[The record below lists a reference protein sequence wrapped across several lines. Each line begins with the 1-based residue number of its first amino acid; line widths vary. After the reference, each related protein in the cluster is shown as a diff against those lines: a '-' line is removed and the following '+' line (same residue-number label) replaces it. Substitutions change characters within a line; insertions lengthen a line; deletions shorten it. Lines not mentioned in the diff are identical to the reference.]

1 MIALRT
7 VLCPVD
13 FSSATPRQ
21 VDVAAD
27 LCRATGARLVLH
39 HNRHW
44 LGVGGSVGWMRA
56 ASQPGESQD
65 ALEAKLQACLSRLPA
80 DVTVE
85 PVMTEGPV
93 ARTVLTVVEAI
104 DPDLVVLTAHGQ
116 RADDHSSIT
125 QRLLEEGRRAVL
137 VLHEPH
143 LEPRTPSFAAKT
155 DESQIVLTP
164 IDLGPRAQPA
174 LDVAFNLARTLP
186 IELHLLHVIEKRRAD
201 ADDALR
207 QLRALVPDDLAERV
221 RPLVEHGDPA
231 TVIPQAADRLSAAC
245 IVMGEQA
252 PKWLGRW
259 FRTDTP
265 RTVLDH
271 ARCPVWYVPAEPR
284 AVATGNKF
292 AGLVA
297 DTQ

>member
-13 FSSATPRQ
+13 FSAATPRQ

-39 HNRHW
+39 HNRHSF
-44 LGVGGSVGWMRA
+44 GVGGSVGWMRA
-56 ASQPGESQD
+56 ASHPGESQS

-93 ARTVLTVVEAI
+93 SRTVLVVSEAI

-116 RADDHSSIT
+116 KADDHSSIT

-155 DESQIVLTP
+155 EEPQVVLAPT
-164 IDLGPRAQPA
+164 DLRPQSRPA
-174 LDVAFNLARTLP
+174 LDVAFSLARTLP
-186 IELHLLHVIEKRRAD
+186 IELHVLHVLEGRRAQ
-201 ADDALR
+201 ADDVLR
-207 QLRALVPDDLAERV
+207 QLTSLVPVDLAERV
-221 RPLVEHGDPA
+221 RLHVEQGDPA
-231 TVIPQAADRLSAAC
+231 TAIPQAAGRLSAAC

-252 PKWLGRW
+252 RKRLGRW
-259 FRTDTP
+259 FSRDTP
-265 RTVLDH
+265 RAVLH
-271 ARCPVWYVPAEPR
+271 QAQCPVWYVPAEPR
-284 AVATGNKF
+284 H
-292 AGLVA
+292 
-297 DTQ
+297 

>member
-13 FSSATPRQ
+13 FSAATPRQ

-39 HNRHW
+39 HNRPW

-56 ASQPGESQD
+56 ASHPGESQA

-80 DVTVE
+80 DVVVE

-93 ARTVLTVVEAI
+93 SRTVLVVSEAV

-125 QRLLEEGRRAVL
+125 RRLLEEGRRAVL

-143 LEPRTPSFAAKT
+143 VEPLTPTFAAATTARQVVLAPTDLEPQSR
-155 DESQIVLTP
+155 
-164 IDLGPRAQPA
+164 PA
-174 LDVAFNLARTLP
+174 LEVAFNLARTLP
-186 IELHLLHVIEKRRAD
+186 IELHVLHLLVGRRAQS
-201 ADDALR
+201 DDALR
-207 QLRALVPDDLAERV
+207 QLRELVPADLADRV
-221 RPLVEHGDPA
+221 HLHVEPGDPA
-231 TVIPQAADRLSAAC
+231 TSIPRVADRLSAAC

-252 PKWLGRW
+252 RKRLGRW
-259 FRTDTP
+259 FSRDTP
-265 RTVLDH
+265 GAVLH
-271 ARCPVWYVPAEPR
+271 QAHCPVWYVPAEPR
-284 AVATGNKF
+284 H
-292 AGLVA
+292 
-297 DTQ
+297 

>member
-39 HNRHW
+39 HNRPW

-125 QRLLEEGRRAVL
+125 QRLLEEGHRAVL

-143 LEPRTPSFAAKT
+143 LEPRTPTFAAKT
-155 DESQIVLTP
+155 SELQIVLAPT
-164 IDLGPRAQPA
+164 DLGSRPQPA

-186 IELHLLHVIEKRRAD
+186 IELHVLHVIEKRRTQPEE
-201 ADDALR
+201 ALQR
-207 QLRALVPDDLAERV
+207 VRALVPEDLAGRV
-221 RPLVEHGDPA
+221 HAVVEHGDPA
-231 TVIPQAADRLSAAC
+231 AVIPAVADRLSAAC

-252 PKWLGRW
+252 PKRLGRW
-259 FRTDTP
+259 FRSDTP
-265 RTVLDH
+265 RTVLDQS
-271 ARCPVWYVPAEPR
+271 RCPVWYVPAEPR
-284 AVATGNKF
+284 AVSTGTKF

-297 DTQ
+297 GSQ